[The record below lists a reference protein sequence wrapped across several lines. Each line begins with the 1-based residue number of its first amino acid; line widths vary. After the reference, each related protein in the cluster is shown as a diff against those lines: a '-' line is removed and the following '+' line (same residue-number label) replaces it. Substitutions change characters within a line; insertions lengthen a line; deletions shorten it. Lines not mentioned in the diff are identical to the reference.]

1 MGNALLKDRRT
12 PRRVRAVSV
21 AEHDRLLTRV
31 FREAK
36 HRVVVA
42 SPYVSVLAIRAAGVD
57 ATIRDVRA
65 RGVQVTVYATLA
77 RDKPPTH
84 EGIKVLR
91 DAGANV
97 QIVERLHSKM
107 LIQDTDILVEGS
119 FNWFSAERS
128 RLDRQNLDSSIAYR
142 GPWAAQWIEKSV
154 ALLRGL
160 ERTEAA

>member
-77 RDKPPTH
+77 RDKPPH
-84 EGIKVLR
+84 PRR
-91 DAGANV
+91 DQSLARRGRECADRGAPAL
-97 QIVERLHSKM
+97 EDADSGYGYPGGG
-107 LIQDTDILVEGS
+107 LV
-119 FNWFSAERS
+119 
-128 RLDRQNLDSSIAYR
+128 
-142 GPWAAQWIEKSV
+142 
-154 ALLRGL
+154 
-160 ERTEAA
+160 